1 MTAVVDKLSDARDF
15 YALTKA
21 ILSLCE
27 PFGPVHSFRF
37 IHNRGAARVACI
49 IELESAKQQP
59 ALARAL
65 GARTLNGSICLEIPV
80 GREFGSPITSAP
92 LTARPIDAGFDA
104 RRSFAGGQLA
114 Q

>member
-1 MTAVVDKLSDARDF
+1 MSEVIDTLSEARDF
-15 YALTKA
+15 YSLTKR

-27 PFGPVHSFRF
+27 PHGPVHSFRF

-49 IELESAKQQP
+49 IELEQPKQHA

-65 GARTLNGSICLEIPV
+65 GARTLNGSVCLEIPV
-80 GREFGSPITSAP
+80 CKDFGTPCTPPASHPKA
-92 LTARPIDAGFDA
+92 FDS
-104 RRSFAGGQLA
+104 RRSFAGERLA